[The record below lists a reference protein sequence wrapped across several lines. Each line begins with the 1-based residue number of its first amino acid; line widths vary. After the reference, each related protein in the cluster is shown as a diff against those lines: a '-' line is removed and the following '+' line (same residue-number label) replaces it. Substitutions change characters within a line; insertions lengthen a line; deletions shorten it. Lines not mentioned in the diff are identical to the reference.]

1 MATSGG
7 FSVDLIHRDS
17 PLSPFFDPS
26 KTRTE
31 RLTDAFRRSVSRVG
45 RFRPGNLKG
54 IESSIVPS
62 AGEYLMNLSIG
73 IPPVPII
80 AIADTGSD
88 LTWTQCRPCNS
99 CYKQVLP
106 FFDPKKSS
114 TYRHSSCGT
123 SYCLAL
129 GKDRSCSKQKHCTF
143 RYSYADGSFT
153 GGNLAAETLTVAS
166 TAGKPVKFPKF
177 VFGCGHSS
185 GGIFDGNSSGIV
197 GLGSG
202 KLSMI
207 SQLKSTINGRFSYCL
222 QPFSTDSTISGR
234 ISFGTSSGIVSGSGT
249 VSTPLVRKKPNTYYY
264 LTLEG
269 FSVGKKRLPYK
280 SFRKKAGAEEG
291 NIIVDSGTTITF
303 IPEKFYSKLEK
314 SVEKSIKEKGKRV
327 KEPNGIFSLCYNTT
341 REIKAPIITAHLRDA
356 NVELQ
361 PLNTFTRVQ
370 EDLVCFTLMP
380 TSDVMVFGNMA
391 QVNFLVG
398 FDLRKKIV
406 SFMPT
411 DCSQH

>member
-1 MATSGG
+1 M
-7 FSVDLIHRDS
+7 
-17 PLSPFFDPS
+17 
-26 KTRTE
+26 
-31 RLTDAFRRSVSRVG
+31 
-45 RFRPGNLKG
+45 
-54 IESSIVPS
+54 
-62 AGEYLMNLSIG
+62 
-73 IPPVPII
+73 
-80 AIADTGSD
+80 
-88 LTWTQCRPCNS
+88 
-99 CYKQVLP
+99 
-106 FFDPKKSS
+106 
-114 TYRHSSCGT
+114 
-123 SYCLAL
+123 
-129 GKDRSCSKQKHCTF
+129 
-143 RYSYADGSFT
+143 
-153 GGNLAAETLTVAS
+153 
-166 TAGKPVKFPKF
+166 
-177 VFGCGHSS
+177 
-185 GGIFDGNSSGIV
+185 
-197 GLGSG
+197 
-202 KLSMI
+202 
-207 SQLKSTINGRFSYCL
+207 
-222 QPFSTDSTISGR
+222 
-234 ISFGTSSGIVSGSGT
+234 
-249 VSTPLVRKKPNTYYY
+249 
-264 LTLEG
+264 
-269 FSVGKKRLPYK
+269 GKKRLPYK

-380 TSDVMVFGNMA
+380 TSDVGVFGNMA